1 MEFSWSFYL
10 LQVSKDDPLPK
21 TICKV
26 CRTKLENHYKFATMA
41 LKTQD
46 TLNMLYDNKQQCPS
60 TSKVLIE
67 TQDDLDEQDNEDD
80 EESGEDDDEN
90 EEDNENEEESETDHS
105 GSLLHSILT
114 NVSLMGI

>member
-1 MEFSWSFYL
+1 
-10 LQVSKDDPLPK
+10 
-21 TICKV
+21 
-26 CRTKLENHYKFATMA
+26 MA

-67 TQDDLDEQDNEDD
+67 TQGDLDEHDNDDD